1 MKNLPKWHETMIILL
16 IVGQLKKLDNN
27 VNVTVAVAD

>member
-1 MKNLPKWHETMIILL
+1 MKNLSKWHETMIILL